1 MASVELLSD
10 TIYGSFEEAAE
21 RNPGKPALI
30 FLGESYSYSE
40 LKEMVLHFAASLH
53 RLGIGED
60 DRIIL
65 NLYNLP
71 QTIIAWLALQRL
83 GVIPILV
90 APVYTAEDLKFLAR
104 DSGAETIVCMD
115 TNLRYVVEILPETP
129 LKRVIVTNM
138 IDLVPWWKRLISRG
152 FDRVPKGKIPLGKDF
167 FSFIHLLKE
176 GRPSSLPPFQ
186 KGEEGRTALMLYTGG
201 TTGFPKGVPLS
212 ETYFLIRA
220 LEWRRAS
227 EGVTPLGEC
236 ITALSAP
243 LYHII
248 GEMDALSPLII
259 GGETIILLPRVV
271 LDALFDHIQRYHA
284 TNMFAVPAMYR
295 MILEHDRVDTYD
307 FSSLRYC
314 GTGGDAMPAEVG
326 NRWLKKFNIPL
337 YQGYGATELCGAISL
352 SYAKDGIP
360 PEGSAGKIVHTD
372 RFKLVDPE
380 TLKEVPPG
388 EPGELLGTCDHA
400 VKAYWNKPEE
410 TTECFLNMDGEIWYR
425 TKDIVRVDENQ
436 WLFFMDR
443 SVDMIKHKGY
453 RIAAAEVE
461 RILQAHHAVLAACV
475 VGIPD
480 AGVGERVKAFVV
492 LKTDV
497 RGVSSYELMKW
508 CRDRLAPY
516 KVPTYI
522 EFRDMLPK
530 SKVGK
535 MLRREMR
542 EGERRKLWEEGEKE

>member
-1 MASVELLSD
+1 MELLSD
-10 TIYGSFEEAAE
+10 TIYGSFEEAAK
-21 RNPGKPALI
+21 RNPKKPAVI
-30 FLGESYSYSE
+30 YLGERYPYPE
-40 LKEMVLHFAASLH
+40 LKELVLRFAASLH
-53 RLGIGED
+53 LLGIRED
-60 DRIIL
+60 DRVIL

-90 APVYTAEDLKFLAR
+90 APVYTAEDIKYLAR

-115 TNLRYVVEILPETP
+115 TNLRYVVEVLPETP

-138 IDLVPWWKRLISRG
+138 IDLVPLWKRLIGKG
-152 FDRVPKGKIPLGKDF
+152 FDRVPKGKIPSGKDV
-167 FSFIHLLKE
+167 FSFVKLLKE
-176 GRPSSLPPFQ
+176 GRPSSLTPFQ
-186 KGEEGRTALMLYTGG
+186 KRGEDRTALMLYTGG

-212 ETYFLIRA
+212 EKFFLIRT

-227 EGVTPLGEC
+227 EGVTPLGDC
-236 ITALSAP
+236 VTALSAP

-248 GEMDALSPLII
+248 GEMDAFSPLIV
-259 GGETIILLPRVV
+259 GGETVILLPRVV
-271 LDALFDHIQRYHA
+271 LDALFDHIQRYKA
-284 TNMFAVPAMYR
+284 TNTFAVPAMYR
-295 MILEHDRVDTYD
+295 MILEHDRLDDYD
-307 FSSLRYC
+307 LGSLRYC
-314 GTGGDAMPAEVG
+314 GTGGDALPVEVG
-326 NRWLKKFNIPL
+326 NRWLKRFNVPL
-337 YQGYGATELCGAISL
+337 YQGYGATELCGATSL
-352 SYAKDGIP
+352 SYAKDGAP
-360 PEGSAGKIVHTD
+360 PEGSAGKIVLTD

-388 EPGELLGTCDHA
+388 EPGELLATCESG
-400 VKAYWNKPEE
+400 VKAYWNNPGE
-410 TTECFLNMDGEIWYR
+410 TAECFLKIDGEVWYR
-425 TKDIVRVDENQ
+425 TKDIVRVDENR

-461 RILQAHHAVLAACV
+461 RVLQAHHAVLAACV
-475 VGIPD
+475 VGVPD
-480 AGVGERVKAFVV
+480 ASVGERIKAFVV

-516 KVPTYI
+516 KVPTYV

-542 EGERRKLWEEGEKE
+542 EEERRKVWK

>member
-1 MASVELLSD
+1 MELLSD
-10 TIYGSFEEAAE
+10 TIYGSFEEATK
-21 RNPGKPALI
+21 RNPKKPAVI
-30 FLGESYSYSE
+30 FLGERYPYSE
-40 LKEMVLHFAASLH
+40 LKELVRQFAASLH
-53 RLGIGED
+53 KLGIGEG
-60 DRIIL
+60 DRVIL

-71 QTIIAWLALQRL
+71 QTVIAWFALQRL

-90 APVYTAEDLKFLAR
+90 APVYTAEDIKYLAR

-115 TNLRYVVEILPETP
+115 TNLRYVVEVLPETP

-138 IDLVPWWKRLISRG
+138 IDLVPLWKRLIGKG
-152 FDRVPKGKIPLGKDF
+152 FDRVPKGKIPSGKEV
-167 FSFIHLLKE
+167 FSFIKLLKE
-176 GRPSSLPPFQ
+176 GLPSSLPPFE
-186 KGEEGRTALMLYTGG
+186 KREEDRTILMLYTGG

-212 ETYFLIRA
+212 EKFFLIRA

-227 EGVTPLGEC
+227 EGVTPLGDC
-236 ITALSAP
+236 VTALSAP

-248 GEMDALSPLII
+248 GEMDAFSPLIV
-259 GGETIILLPRVV
+259 GGETVILLPRVV
-271 LDALFDHIQRYHA
+271 LDALFDHIQRYKA

-295 MILEHDRVDTYD
+295 MILEHDRLDDYD
-307 FSSLRYC
+307 LGSLRYC
-314 GTGGDAMPAEVG
+314 GTGGDALPVEVG
-326 NRWLKKFNIPL
+326 NRWLKRFNIPL
-337 YQGYGATELCGAISL
+337 YQGYGATELCGATSL
-352 SYAKDGIP
+352 SYAKDGTP
-360 PEGSAGKIVHTD
+360 PEGSAGKIVFTD

-388 EPGELLGTCDHA
+388 EPGELLATCESG
-400 VKAYWNKPEE
+400 VKAYWNNPEE
-410 TTECFLNMDGEIWYR
+410 TAECFLKIDGEVWYR
-425 TKDIVRVDENQ
+425 TKDIVRVDENR

-461 RILQAHHAVLAACV
+461 RVLQAHHAVLAACV
-475 VGIPD
+475 VGVPD
-480 AGVGERVKAFVV
+480 ASVGERIKAFVV

-516 KVPTYI
+516 KVPTYV

-542 EGERRKLWEEGEKE
+542 EEERRKVWK

>member
-1 MASVELLSD
+1 MELLAD
-10 TIYGSFEEAAE
+10 TIYGCFEEATN
-21 RNPGKPALI
+21 RNPKKPAVI
-30 FLGESYSYSE
+30 HLGERYPYTE
-40 LKEMVLHFAASLH
+40 LRELVLQFAASLH

-60 DRIIL
+60 DRVIL

-71 QTIIAWLALQRL
+71 QTVIAWLALQRL
-83 GVIPILV
+83 GLIPILV
-90 APVYTAEDLKFLAR
+90 APVYTAEDLRYLAR

-115 TNLRYVVEILPETP
+115 TNLRYVVEVLPETP

-138 IDLVPWWKRLISRG
+138 IDLVPLWKRLIGKG
-152 FDRVPKGKIPLGKDF
+152 FDRVPKGKIPLGKDV
-167 FSFIHLLKE
+167 FSFIRLLKE
-176 GRPSSLPPFQ
+176 GHPSSLPPFQ
-186 KGEEGRTALMLYTGG
+186 KRGEDRTALMLYTGG

-212 ETYFLIRA
+212 EKFFLIRA

-227 EGVTPLGEC
+227 EGVTPLGDC
-236 ITALSAP
+236 VTTLSAP

-248 GEMDALSPLII
+248 GEMDGFSPLIV
-259 GGETIILLPRVV
+259 GGETVILLPRVV
-271 LDALFDHIQRYHA
+271 LDALFDHIQRYKA

-295 MILEHDRVDTYD
+295 MILEHDRLDDYD
-307 FSSLRYC
+307 LSSLRYC
-314 GTGGDAMPAEVG
+314 GTGGDALPVEVG
-326 NRWLKKFNIPL
+326 NRWLKRFDIPL
-337 YQGYGATELCGAISL
+337 YQGYGATELCGATSL
-352 SYAKDGIP
+352 SYARDGTP
-360 PEGSAGKIVHTD
+360 PEGSAGKIVFTD
-372 RFKLVDPE
+372 QFKLVDPE
-380 TLKEVPPG
+380 TLKEVPRG
-388 EPGELLGTCDHA
+388 EPGELLATCESG
-400 VKAYWNKPEE
+400 VKAYWNNPEE
-410 TTECFLNMDGEIWYR
+410 TAECFLNIDGEIWYR
-425 TKDIVRVDENQ
+425 TKDIVRVDENR

-461 RILQAHHAVLAACV
+461 RVLQAHHAVLAACV
-475 VGIPD
+475 VGVPD
-480 AGVGERVKAFVV
+480 ASVGERIKAFVV

-516 KVPTYI
+516 KVPTYV

-542 EGERRKLWEEGEKE
+542 EEERRKVWR

>member
-1 MASVELLSD
+1 MELLSD
-10 TIYGSFEEAAE
+10 TIYGSFEEAAK
-21 RNPGKPALI
+21 RNPKKPAVVH
-30 FLGESYSYSE
+30 LGERYPYSE
-40 LKEMVLHFAASLH
+40 LKELVLQFAASL
-53 RLGIGED
+53 RQLGIGED
-60 DRIIL
+60 DRVIL

-71 QTIIAWLALQRL
+71 QTVIAWLALQRL
-83 GVIPILV
+83 SVIPILV
-90 APVYTAEDLKFLAR
+90 APVYTAEDLKYLAT

-115 TNLRYVVEILPETP
+115 TNLRYVVEVLPETP

-138 IDLVPWWKRLISRG
+138 IDLVPWWKKLISRG
-152 FDRVPKGKIPLGKDF
+152 FDRVPKGKIPSGKDF
-167 FSFIHLLKE
+167 FSFVKLLEE
-176 GRPSSLPPFQ
+176 GRPSFLPPFQ
-186 KGEEGRTALMLYTGG
+186 KGTEDRTALMLYTGG

-212 ETYFLIRA
+212 EKFFLIRA

-227 EGVTPLGEC
+227 EGVTPLGDC
-236 ITALSAP
+236 ATVLSAP

-248 GEMDALSPLII
+248 GEMDAFSPLIV
-259 GGETIILLPRVV
+259 GGETVILLPRVV
-271 LDALFDHIQRYHA
+271 LDALFDHIQRYRA

-295 MILEHDRVDTYD
+295 MILEHDRLDYYD
-307 FSSLRYC
+307 LSSLRYC
-314 GTGGDAMPAEVG
+314 GTGGDALPVEVG
-326 NRWLKKFNIPL
+326 NRWLKRFNIPL
-337 YQGYGATELCGAISL
+337 YQGYGATELCGATSL
-352 SYAKDGIP
+352 SYARDGVP
-360 PEGSAGKIVHTD
+360 PEGSAGKIVLTD

-380 TLKEVPPG
+380 TLKEVAPG
-388 EPGELLGTCDHA
+388 EPGELLATCDSG
-400 VKAYWNKPEE
+400 VKAYWNNPEE
-410 TTECFLNMDGEIWYR
+410 TAECFLNIDGEIWYR
-425 TKDIVRVDENQ
+425 TKDIVRVDENR

-461 RILQAHHAVLAACV
+461 RVLQAHHAVLAACV
-475 VGIPD
+475 VGVPD
-480 AGVGERVKAFVV
+480 ASVGERIKAFVV

-516 KVPTYI
+516 KVPTYV

-542 EGERRKLWEEGEKE
+542 EEERRKVWK